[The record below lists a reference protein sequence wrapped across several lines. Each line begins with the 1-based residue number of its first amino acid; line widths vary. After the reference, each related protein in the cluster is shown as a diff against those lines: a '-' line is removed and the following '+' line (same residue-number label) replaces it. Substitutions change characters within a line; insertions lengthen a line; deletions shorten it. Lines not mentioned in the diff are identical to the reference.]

1 MPEDVIGHARLCD
14 TLDIAIAIGEP
25 LRTRKSTPLRSKARP
40 TRTAS
45 PRLYRQTPSTIRRHS
60 SPTAARSSSISVV
73 SSRAPKPRR
82 ALMPRLVSAQPRAS
96 SRRSGCGPPRRH
108 ARGHQARPP
117 RAISSP
123 TRATSQTTSPHR
135 CPLAGVQ
142 HGVDVGQRH
151 TQDVV
156 LGGHHL
162 EKPSGAIGCTVQ
174 DEPRAG
180 GHEFQE
186 GHPPM
191 FEPHTTSCSTRAP
204 APVVPRPCVHVQES
218 FPPLGPL
225 RTVRWSR
232 ADLSPDS
239 SCRLSPLADDAKP
252 RKSTLWAD
260 ARTYWLSRRSPQDH
274 HQIHRCPDHGP
285 ASGLARSS
293 SAATETLSNSADREA
308 THRTAC
314 WTRCRGGGTM

>member
-1 MPEDVIGHARLCD
+1 M
-14 TLDIAIAIGEP
+14 
-25 LRTRKSTPLRSKARP
+25 
-40 TRTAS
+40 
-45 PRLYRQTPSTIRRHS
+45 
-60 SPTAARSSSISVV
+60 V
-73 SSRAPKPRR
+73 SSRTPKPRH
-82 ALMPRLVSAQPRAS
+82 ALMPRFASAQPRAS

-117 RAISSP
+117 RA
-123 TRATSQTTSPHR
+123 TSPQHARHR
-135 CPLAGVQ
+135 RRPHRIDARSPVSSMESMSASATHKTSFSAATTWRSRRVRSAALSKTSPAP
-142 HGVDVGQRH
+142 
-151 TQDVV
+151 VV
-156 LGGHHL
+156 
-162 EKPSGAIGCTVQ
+162 
-174 DEPRAG
+174 
-180 GHEFQE
+180 HEFQE
-186 GHPPM
+186 GARRNARKVNEMFIHRSCSGHPPM
-191 FEPHTTSCSTRAP
+191 FEPRTTSCSTRAP

-239 SCRLSPLADDAKP
+239 SCRLSPPADDAKP

-293 SAATETLSNSADREA
+293 SAATETLSDSADREA